1 MGALLGLANLALA
14 EGDTHKAASLL
25 TEAQVWR
32 ERWEGKDSGREGE
45 ERKKK
50 GKERGREGERE
61 EETEKEEAG
70 GCIYGLMVLC

>member
-1 MGALLGLANLALA
+1 MGVLLGLATLALA

-32 ERWEGKDSGREGE
+32 ERWRERTVGGRVRRE
-45 ERKKK
+45 KK

-61 EETEKEEAG
+61 ETEKEEAG
-70 GCIYGLMVLC
+70 GCI